1 MDLIDRRAVG
11 AGAVVGVVVAGV
23 MILLWQVVD
32 ALADVE
38 DSPVVF
44 LFYLVVVAG
53 WVAAGVVAGRR
64 SPDAPYSNGAVAA
77 LVAVVPVAVIGI
89 VIALVR
95 SDDVPVV
102 EMVFN
107 AMVAT
112 CAGIGGGL
120 LAGRSTIR

>member
-11 AGAVVGVVVAGV
+11 AGAVVGLVVAGV
-23 MILLWQVVD
+23 MIVLWQLVD
-32 ALADVE
+32 AMADVE
-38 DSPVVF
+38 DSSLVF
-44 LFYLVVVAG
+44 LFYVVVVAG

-77 LVAVVPVAVIGI
+77 LVAVVPLAVIGI
-89 VIALVR
+89 VVALVR
-95 SDDVPVV
+95 SEDVPVV